1 MDEVAVET
9 EAKTPPITQAVEP
22 QEPAVTEPTP
32 KIEPAPKKG
41 GRPAGAKDKAPR
53 KKKVVVVVQEL
64 PESRAEPEKRAPAK
78 SVTAASSSA
87 APAPPPEPV
96 RAPEPTR
103 EPEPVHNEPP
113 SPRAIIRQSAD
124 HMLALKRLN
133 MRARKDHLS
142 SAYTRGLAS
151 F

>member
-1 MDEVAVET
+1 MDEAVVEVK
-9 EAKTPPITQAVEP
+9 AKTPPITEAVDA
-22 QEPAVTEPTP
+22 QEPTKTEPAA
-32 KIEPAPKKG
+32 KSKG

-53 KKKVVVVVQEL
+53 KKKVVVVVEDL
-64 PESRAEPEKRAPAK
+64 PESRAEPEKRSPAK

-96 RAPEPTR
+96 RAPEPVR

-113 SPRAIIRQSAD
+113 SPRAIIWQSAD

-133 MRARKDHLS
+133 MQARKDHLS
-142 SAYTRGLAS
+142 SAYTRGLSS